1 MNKKK
6 RKIIL
11 TVTAFLI
18 IVGISS
24 LIMLFRSNINNVITK
39 KKASNEVIDTIK
51 GYGYTLEKRDTKLFK
66 DKFKDLKKVLSS
78 KDVDFEEYAKDLSM
92 LYIIDLYT
100 INNKDSKYDVGGAEY
115 IVDSAKE
122 NYELKVRDTL
132 YKYVEEKTKK
142 RKQELPEVS
151 DILVKDIKETTYD
164 LNDKEYEGY
173 IVDLTFEY
181 VEDLEYDEEASIVLI
196 KDQDKL
202 YIVEQKEIE
211 KEDDK

>member
-1 MNKKK
+1 MSKKK

-66 DKFKDLKKVLSS
+66 GKFKDLKKVLSS

-211 KEDDK
+211 NEDDK

>member
-1 MNKKK
+1 MSKKK

-173 IVDLTFEY
+173 TVNLTFEY

>member
-6 RKIIL
+6 RKIVL
-11 TVTAFLI
+11 TVIAFLI
-18 IVGISS
+18 IIGTAS

-39 KKASNEVIDTIK
+39 KKNTNDVIDTIK
-51 GYGYTLEKRDTKLFK
+51 GYGYTLEKRDTTLFK
-66 DKFKDLKKVLSS
+66 DTFKSLKKVLSS
-78 KDVDFEEYAKDLSM
+78 DDVDFEEYAKDLSM

-100 INNKDSKYDVGGAEY
+100 INNKDSKYDVGSTEY
-115 IVDSAKE
+115 IYEGAKE

-142 RKQELPEVS
+142 REQKLPEVKEV
-151 DILVKDIKETTYD
+151 LVKDIKETTYE

-181 VEDLEYDEEASIVLI
+181 VEDLDYDEEASIVLI
-196 KDQDKL
+196 KDNDKL
-202 YIVEQKEIE
+202 FIVEQKE
-211 KEDDK
+211 KEE

>member
-1 MNKKK
+1 MSKKK

-66 DKFKDLKKVLSS
+66 DKFNDLKKVLSS

-142 RKQELPEVS
+142 RKNMKPKEL
-151 DILVKDIKETTYD
+151 
-164 LNDKEYEGY
+164 
-173 IVDLTFEY
+173 
-181 VEDLEYDEEASIVLI
+181 
-196 KDQDKL
+196 
-202 YIVEQKEIE
+202 
-211 KEDDK
+211 